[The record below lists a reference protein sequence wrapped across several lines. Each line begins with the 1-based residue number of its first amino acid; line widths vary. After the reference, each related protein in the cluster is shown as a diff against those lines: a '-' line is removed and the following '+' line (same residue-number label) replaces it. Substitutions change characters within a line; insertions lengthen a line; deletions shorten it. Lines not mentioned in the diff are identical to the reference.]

1 MSRLV
6 ASIITCCAALS
17 VTATAQSPAS
27 VAIADAELS
36 AGLVKA
42 MRAALPFPPATPE
55 GTPIGGSVDAVW
67 TVRWPDADAP
77 RIEVLANPLN
87 TGNRDRALK
96 AEQEIQKSAM
106 SSQLRSQGDYERAV
120 REFERTG
127 RAPTVREITLRD
139 DGLAGER
146 YDAESQ
152 LTIVAPDDRAG
163 APVHHLHI
171 GDAGGVHRGS
181 RSPGG
186 AGGGQRL
193 SGAGVE
199 RPAGHGP
206 LFSRAGV
213 GVLRAGWHPGHH
225 APRRRGRRDISMTAG
240 GQPAAG
246 RHGTVVWISGNA
258 ALVEQVLTKAD
269 WSVLR
274 ALVEG

>member
-27 VAIADAELS
+27 VAIANAELS

-42 MRAALPFPPATPE
+42 MRSALPFPPATPE

-67 TVRWPDADAP
+67 TVRWPEADAP

-106 SSQLRSQGDYERAV
+106 NSQLRSQGDYERAV

-152 LTIVAPDDRAG
+152 LTIVAQTIA
-163 APVHHLHI
+163 
-171 GDAGGVHRGS
+171 
-181 RSPGG
+181 
-186 AGGGQRL
+186 
-193 SGAGVE
+193 
-199 RPAGHGP
+199 
-206 LFSRAGV
+206 
-213 GVLRAGWHPGHH
+213 PGHQFTISTSAMPAVSTAVPGLLVVRVAANAYQEPESSGLPGMGH
-225 APRRRGRRDISMTAG
+225 YSPEQALVFLGPVGTPVITPREGAAVEISMTAG
-240 GQPAAG
+240 KQPATG
-246 RHGTVVWISGNA
+246 QHGTVVWISGNA
-258 ALVEQVLTKAD
+258 ALVEQVLRQAD